1 MPEIFVIILFHLW
14 IILIQIDFFLSSW
27 GRAIARNPG
36 FTLFANL
43 CHPGAERQRGTRDSH
58 SSLTFVILGPSVSE
72 EPGIQGLAVSIKFL
86 ITYRFCR
93 FIRYD
98 FHSRP
103 CGSLLDPG
111 SPSASRMTK
120 REITD

>member
-72 EPGIQGLAVSIKFL
+72 EPGIQGLARLFKVIKQIAPSWITFFNQFNFPLSLVSF
-86 ITYRFCR
+86 
-93 FIRYD
+93 
-98 FHSRP
+98 
-103 CGSLLDPG
+103 
-111 SPSASRMTK
+111 
-120 REITD
+120 